1 MPLLGYS
8 TVWPTHLY
16 RHSHH
21 TTTGWSKTVG
31 FGVCQMAVIP
41 PNVAFGATS
50 NAWFQGSFIFTKP
63 YETRFAFSGWVALNC
78 IWSFV
83 GILAC
88 SLQFTWSYY
97 EAAVDNIHFNPMYP
111 NVVSPSIHA
120 MFQLCR
126 CAPWDLCRWVPG
138 EAGEARIDRC
148 HWRSSVISSEIKLG
162 SGQPYMIHTK
172 CVGRRNKFLD
182 ILWSYNGGIEH

>member
-1 MPLLGYS
+1 MKIILELIHETKHAMIDLPNDVWKSLNPTECLGWLMPLLGYS

-16 RHSHH
+16 RRSHH

-31 FGVCQMAVIP
+31 FGVCQMVVIP

-120 MFQLCR
+120 MFQLFSGVHPETFADEC
-126 CAPWDLCRWVPG
+126 PVKPVKPG
-138 EAGEARIDRC
+138 
-148 HWRSSVISSEIKLG
+148 
-162 SGQPYMIHTK
+162 
-172 CVGRRNKFLD
+172 
-182 ILWSYNGGIEH
+182 